1 VPWGL
6 VLWNCVYTTNRE
18 KPVIGKYL
26 DAVYIYTIYHYIYT
40 YMNIALCVI
49 HTYVISFIWCNWLIY
64 WQSTW
69 GCWVTKIGSEAHG
82 EFRQP
87 KYAKVT
93 DWTKTNDFNMDIC
106 ATRISWFPY
115 NFDTIWLV
123 LQWYTVCILMI
134 HVSIFLDP
142 VEIKHGCVR
151 YPSMIYKPICKNG
164 HLFNVCAINIVM
176 LLLFLLGYLSLQ
188 IYWMIQQ
195 TIANFIF
202 CWRPNFI
209 GSVWGPSKNKN
220 YLLATWIQPRS
231 DHTMIFSN
239 WTCHKFT
246 DIPKSYGWLFIC
258 HCIPTTQLYIPMVA
272 KSHVLKAIPL
282 NHQLNGT
289 SRWLSHEILYPII
302 LYSIKSPPNH
312 YTLYPIILS
321 TSITINLYTLC

>member
-1 VPWGL
+1 
-6 VLWNCVYTTNRE
+6 
-18 KPVIGKYL
+18 
-26 DAVYIYTIYHYIYT
+26 
-40 YMNIALCVI
+40 MNIALCVI

-69 GCWVTKIGSEAHG
+69 GCWATKKGSEAHG

-87 KYAKVT
+87 KYATVT

-115 NFDTIWLV
+115 NFDTIWFV

-142 VEIKHGCVR
+142 VEIKHGCIR
-151 YPSMIYKPICKNG
+151 YPSMIYKPICKNR

-188 IYWMIQQ
+188 IYWIIQQ

-209 GSVWGPSKNKN
+209 GSVWGPSKK
-220 YLLATWIQPRS
+220 
-231 DHTMIFSN
+231 
-239 WTCHKFT
+239 K
-246 DIPKSYGWLFIC
+246 
-258 HCIPTTQLYIPMVA
+258 
-272 KSHVLKAIPL
+272 
-282 NHQLNGT
+282 
-289 SRWLSHEILYPII
+289 
-302 LYSIKSPPNH
+302 
-312 YTLYPIILS
+312 
-321 TSITINLYTLC
+321 TIS